1 MVTVIVIG
9 GVLTGI
15 ALNSFSR
22 VRGQL
27 STRSAQSN
35 FMGLHAQARAFS
47 VERGVPVRLVVDEGT
62 DRVRVEVLGPAGTQ
76 VQNELDFQE
85 VFGVDLVTG
94 QGSVNICFTPGG
106 SRTRTVPVP
115 FPGVRWWC
123 VQRGQPDADRH
134 RVSPGPGEGGMMGGR
149 VDQAE
154 DRVPSPPGRDF
165 PARAHPAF
173 PSGRGGFSLVEVVV
187 AMLVLTVGLLG
198 LAAGTGW
205 VIRSVEV
212 ARIETARAAA
222 LQSGIEQVRA
232 TPFDDLANGSA
243 TVGDYEVTWTELA
256 MTNRSRL
263 FEFEVVGPG
272 VGPGGGSFA
281 PILGDVATTFEYRVM
296 R

>member
-1 MVTVIVIG
+1 
-9 GVLTGI
+9 
-15 ALNSFSR
+15 
-22 VRGQL
+22 
-27 STRSAQSN
+27 
-35 FMGLHAQARAFS
+35 
-47 VERGVPVRLVVDEGT
+47 
-62 DRVRVEVLGPAGTQ
+62 
-76 VQNELDFQE
+76 
-85 VFGVDLVTG
+85 
-94 QGSVNICFTPGG
+94 
-106 SRTRTVPVP
+106 
-115 FPGVRWWC
+115 
-123 VQRGQPDADRH
+123 
-134 RVSPGPGEGGMMGGR
+134 MMGGR
-149 VDQAE
+149 VDLGEQRGRSPFR
-154 DRVPSPPGRDF
+154 RVAF
-165 PARAHPAF
+165 PARRPGV
-173 PSGRGGFSLVEVVV
+173 PLGRGGFSLVEVVV

-232 TPFDDLANGSA
+232 TPFDDLANGST

>member
-1 MVTVIVIG
+1 
-9 GVLTGI
+9 
-15 ALNSFSR
+15 
-22 VRGQL
+22 
-27 STRSAQSN
+27 
-35 FMGLHAQARAFS
+35 
-47 VERGVPVRLVVDEGT
+47 
-62 DRVRVEVLGPAGTQ
+62 
-76 VQNELDFQE
+76 
-85 VFGVDLVTG
+85 
-94 QGSVNICFTPGG
+94 
-106 SRTRTVPVP
+106 
-115 FPGVRWWC
+115 
-123 VQRGQPDADRH
+123 
-134 RVSPGPGEGGMMGGR
+134 MGGR
-149 VDQAE
+149 VGSSE
-154 DRVPSPPGRDF
+154 DWGRSLSRRRDCPGGRTRL
-165 PARAHPAF
+165 A
-173 PSGRGGFSLVEVVV
+173 SGRGGFSLVEVVV

-222 LQSGIEQVRA
+222 LQTGIEQVRA
-232 TPFDDLANGSA
+232 TPFEDLANGSA